1 MLRDIPATQQE
12 IARYLGISTRTLR
25 RYITDDQAPRAV
37 LLALFWRTRWGISE
51 IETRAQ
57 NDAARYYSWAMTL
70 ERENRQLR
78 AKIERLQDMADFGS
92 ANRPL
97 FRA

>member
-25 RYITDDQAPRAV
+25 RYITEDQAPRAV

-57 NDAARYYSWAMTL
+57 NEAARWFMQAKAL
-70 ERENRQLR
+70 ERQIARLQ
-78 AKIERLQDMADFGS
+78 AKIERLEALGSFGS
-92 ANRPL
+92 ANEPL
-97 FRA
+97 FA